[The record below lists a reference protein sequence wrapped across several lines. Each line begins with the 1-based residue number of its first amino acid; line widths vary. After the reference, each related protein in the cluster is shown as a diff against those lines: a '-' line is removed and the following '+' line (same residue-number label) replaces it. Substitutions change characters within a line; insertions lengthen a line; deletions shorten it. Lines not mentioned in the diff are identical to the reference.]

1 MTYNKGAVVSQA
13 VFSHDMTAPQTEALT
28 LDKYQYIPS
37 RQHQHPLLIFNF
49 LKALKSFKR
58 IKITI
63 TERNVSIANEPTYID
78 CMPKSFGNIAIR
90 GMYKNN
96 CLPSPIAIAGVAL
109 FIEGQ
114 KVIAVIVTERSGA
127 IDINILKLKIY
138 CSSKLTCGNIL
149 PITSQGLIIDISQNG
164 NIMINAAIENI
175 LNELILL
182 SYFSA
187 P

>member
-1 MTYNKGAVVSQA
+1 MKTNGKINYGGRLKKEYYGEYAKYLANYVKGY
-13 VFSHDMTAPQTEALT
+13 
-28 LDKYQYIPS
+28 DK
-37 RQHQHPLLIFNF
+37 HHNV
-49 LKALKSFKR
+49 
-58 IKITI
+58 KIDA
-63 TERNVSIANEPTYID
+63 VSIANEPTYID

-90 GMYKNN
+90 GIYKNN

-149 PITSQGLIIDISQNG
+149 PITSPGLIIDISQNG